1 MLSSRSLNDEVV
13 VITGASS
20 GIGRASAI
28 LFAKNGAR
36 VVLAARDLAALE
48 PVAAE
53 CRMAGAEALAF
64 EIDMADE
71 QDVER
76 LPIVGVG
83 ALVGVARVDAAHIG
97 HVVVQVPCVCA
108 TEGER
113 ENDHKG
119 NYPDQ
124 ERMTGTETRPV

>member
-71 QDVER
+71 QDVEQ
-76 LPIVGVG
+76 LQLG
-83 ALVGVARVDAAHIG
+83 AVRVFGRIDIWINCAAVLFFG
-97 HVVVQVPCVCA
+97 RFEDVPA
-108 TEGER
+108 KTG
-113 ENDHKG
+113 G
-119 NYPDQ
+119 
-124 ERMTGTETRPV
+124 RMLRMRHAA